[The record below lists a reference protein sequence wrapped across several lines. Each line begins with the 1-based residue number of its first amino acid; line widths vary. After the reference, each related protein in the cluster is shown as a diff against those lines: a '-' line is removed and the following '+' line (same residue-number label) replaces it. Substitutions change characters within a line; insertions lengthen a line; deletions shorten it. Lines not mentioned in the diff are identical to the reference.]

1 MFSLLA
7 SIDLKPNFEEVI
19 KKLETEPK
27 SKKSMLSTFLDV
39 YKIANCEDNNLINSI
54 SNDKQCSTSNSCP
67 MFSFLSN
74 EKNAMIDCENQEE
87 NNAKKKTMF
96 ENVFLLPIEYLEEK
110 NDVHLLSKTVAT
122 DLELTSTHD
131 SLSIKENNDQDTTVE
146 NNNNIKKNMYDHLFQ
161 PSHLFAKQMT
171 LEWGKKFSS
180 NVPFLQETQ
189 TVIRNMKHIKENLHT
204 QYDETPETPETPEQ
218 VINKIT
224 TKKCESM
231 IHIWKDLKE
240 DDSFLDKYGY
250 MDWSMLLPLNENAQ
264 FLQCLSIVNLMSP
277 LSSLLFPVFIFVFP
291 FLLLKIQQ
299 IPIDFKSYLSV
310 LKEIAK
316 DHFIG
321 KMFQLKHISFD
332 KIIYLLITIAL
343 YFLQIYQNIKYCC
356 SFYQSIQKI
365 HCQLYDIKDFIE
377 MTTQKMNMFLKYNEN
392 LSTYSKFH
400 QNMKYH
406 VLILEKIKMNLS
418 NISYRNCI
426 PIFKINDY
434 GYMFKSY
441 YDLHS
446 NPKYDAALR
455 YAFGFEGYFDNLL
468 GVYDHLTCGNINQA
482 FYYNEHI
489 ENTVNVVD
497 SSVDKNKKNTF
508 IKSQYY
514 PSFVNMSSAKTEP
527 VKNDCSLENN
537 MIITGV
543 NASGKTTFLK
553 TTMLNVLFSQQI
565 GCGFY
570 ETMSFIPYTHIHS
583 YINIPDTSD
592 RDSLF
597 QSESRRCKEIL
608 DSICE
613 TTESRRHFCIFDEL
627 YSGTN
632 PEEASKSAYAF
643 LLYLCRFNNI
653 DFILTTHYNGICKE
667 LANKTRKNK
676 NTGKKYSRQIE
687 NHQMGVLKK
696 PILKE
701 NDSSSLSKDKETTDS
716 MEKNNIERIVYTY
729 KIKKGICEIQGALQ
743 VLRDLKYPK
752 EIVDE
757 YLNFGKPRK
766 NGKILQKRF
775 DAKIVQ
781 NCK

>member
-7 SIDLKPNFEEVI
+7 SIDLKPNIEEVI
-19 KKLETEPK
+19 KKLETEPT

-39 YKIANCEDNNLINSI
+39 YKIANCEENELLNSTSNNNN
-54 SNDKQCSTSNSCP
+54 NDSSLSNSCP
-67 MFSFLSN
+67 MSSFF
-74 EKNAMIDCENQEE
+74 EKDKNMIETEQ
-87 NNAKKKTMF
+87 NNTTEKTLF
-96 ENVFLLPIEYLEEK
+96 ENVFLLPIDYLEEK
-110 NDVHLLSKTVAT
+110 KEVHLLSKTVAT
-122 DLELTSTHD
+122 DLELNSLYD
-131 SLSIKENNDQDTTVE
+131 SLSIKETDEKKATPEIQNNV
-146 NNNNIKKNMYDHLFQ
+146 KKNMYDHLFQ

-180 NVPFLQETQ
+180 NVSFLQETQ
-189 TVIRNMKHIKENLHT
+189 TVIHNMKHIKEKVDLYNSSILENT
-204 QYDETPETPETPEQ
+204 EKPEPT
-218 VINKIT
+218 INKNT
-224 TKKCESM
+224 TNNTTNKCVNM
-231 IHIWKDLKE
+231 IEIWKDLKE
-240 DDSFLDKYGY
+240 DDFFLDKYGY
-250 MDWSMLLPLNENAQ
+250 MDWTMLLPLNENAH

-277 LSSLLFPVFIFVFP
+277 LSSLIFPVFIFLFP
-291 FLLLKIQQ
+291 FLILKIQQ
-299 IPIDFKSYLSV
+299 IPIDFQSYVAV

-321 KMFQLKHISFD
+321 KMFQLNHISFD

-343 YFLQIYQNIKYCC
+343 YFLQIYQNIKYCF

-365 HCQLYDIKDFIE
+365 NSQLYDIKDFIE
-377 MTTQKMNMFLKYNEN
+377 MTTHKMNMFLKYNEN

-400 QNMKYH
+400 QNMKSH
-406 VLILEKIKMNLS
+406 LLILEKMGMNLS
-418 NISYRNCI
+418 NISSRKCI
-426 PIFKINDY
+426 PILKINDF
-434 GYMFKSY
+434 GYIFKSY

-446 NPKYDAALR
+446 NPKYDVALR

-468 GVYDHLTCGNINQA
+468 GVYDHLTRGNINPA
-482 FYYNEHI
+482 FYYDENI
-489 ENTVNVVD
+489 ED
-497 SSVDKNKKNTF
+497 IVDKGSLNKNTF

-514 PSFVNMSSAKTEP
+514 PSFVNRTCGETEP
-527 VKNDCSLENN
+527 VKNDCLLENN
-537 MIITGV
+537 IIITGV

-553 TTMLNVLFSQQI
+553 TTTLNVLFSQQI

-613 TTESRRHFCIFDEL
+613 AGVSRRHFCIFDEL

-653 DFILTTHYNGICKE
+653 DFILTTHYNGICKK
-667 LANKTRKNK
+667 LANRTKK
-676 NTGKKYSRQIE
+676 NTDKKYLRQIE
-687 NHQMGVLKK
+687 NHQMGVLKI
-696 PILKE
+696 PIV
-701 NDSSSLSKDKETTDS
+701 DAVS
-716 MEKNNIERIVYTY
+716 IERIVYTY
-729 KIKKGICEIQGALQ
+729 KIKEGICEIQGALQ
-743 VLRDLKYPK
+743 VLRDLKYPP

-757 YLNFGKPRK
+757 YLNFGKPVVSANVCSPPKKRIDTK
-766 NGKILQKRF
+766 NIEL
-775 DAKIVQ
+775 
-781 NCK
+781 CK